1 MPCFS
6 RHLKKYVTR
15 GIHFMIYT
23 LKNEYYDI
31 KISDMGAEM
40 ISMKSPGGYE
50 FLWQGGEG
58 LWSMQAPVLFP
69 LCGSYANRRYT
80 ILGEERP
87 IELHGFAL
95 TSKFELVEKTDS
107 SIEFVLRANEKTRI
121 TFPFDFE
128 LFVRYTLSSDTV
140 TLDAKV
146 KNLSDITMPYMFGW
160 HPGFNLPTGKSLDTE
175 DYQIDVKTDKLSWT
189 PMSEDGVFYTEKPL
203 EYKLTDGA
211 YRLNTKEIYP
221 NDTMIFKGH
230 KNYARMFA
238 KGRSYEL
245 TLTWS
250 DNLPTLCLWKEPID
264 ETKFICIEPWS
275 DYNTD
280 GVNDANFDI
289 RKVEKLEAG
298 KEASYFFKLKISE

>member
-1 MPCFS
+1 
-6 RHLKKYVTR
+6 
-15 GIHFMIYT
+15 MIYK

-31 KISDMGAEM
+31 SISDMGAE
-40 ISMKSPGGYE
+40 IVSIKSPKGFE

-95 TSKFELVEKTDS
+95 TSEFELAEKTNS
-107 SIEFVLRANEKTRI
+107 SIEFVLRANEKTKL
-121 TFPFDFE
+121 TFPFEFE
-128 LFVRYTLSSDTV
+128 LFIRYTLNGDTI

-146 KNLSDITMPYMFGW
+146 RNLSDITMPYMFGW
-160 HPGFNLPTGKSLDTE
+160 HPGFNLPTAEGQDTE
-175 DYQIDVKTDKLSWT
+175 DYEIDLKCDELSWT
-189 PMSEDGVFYTEKPL
+189 PMSDDGVFYTERPVDYNL
-203 EYKLTDGA
+203 CNSA

-230 KNYARMFA
+230 KNYARMFS
-238 KGRSYEL
+238 KGHPYEL

-250 DNLPTLCLWKEPID
+250 ENLPTLCLWKEPID

-280 GVNDANFDI
+280 GVNDANFDK
-289 RKVEKLEAG
+289 RKVEHLLAG
-298 KEASYFFKLKISE
+298 GEASYFFNLKITE